1 MHCLA
6 GRGRVWCL
14 MQSLRSLHPSNSYH
28 ERWCDEWGRTTWKVF
43 SLKSQGCPK
52 FWEWNNEFG
61 VKRRRG
67 HIARLLEHSNQN
79 KRQGRS
85 EKRERERD
93 QSLFVSPWANTIFGF
108 QGLGSQLTIPS
119 LCFYPNPKRCS
130 CILFKI
136 LSPAKMWVRQAWPS
150 LEATH
155 RRQKWIISISQTSS
169 LTSLSGVYSFHP
181 QTGFK
186 SL

>member
-1 MHCLA
+1 ML
-6 GRGRVWCL
+6 GWQGQGL
-14 MQSLRSLHPSNSYH
+14 MFDAVFKISSSIKFLSWKMMRWMRTNNMESFLFKKSRLSQVLRMKL
-28 ERWCDEWGRTTWKVF
+28 
-43 SLKSQGCPK
+43 
-52 FWEWNNEFG
+52 WNNEFE
-61 VKRRRG
+61 VKRGRG

-85 EKRERERD
+85 TKRERERD

-136 LSPAKMWVRQAWPS
+136 LSPAKMWVSEAS
-150 LEATH
+150 LAFSWGHT
-155 RRQKWIISISQTSS
+155 
-169 LTSLSGVYSFHP
+169 P
-181 QTGFK
+181 QTEMNNFNFPNFLSHK
-186 SL
+186 FVRCLQFSSSDWL